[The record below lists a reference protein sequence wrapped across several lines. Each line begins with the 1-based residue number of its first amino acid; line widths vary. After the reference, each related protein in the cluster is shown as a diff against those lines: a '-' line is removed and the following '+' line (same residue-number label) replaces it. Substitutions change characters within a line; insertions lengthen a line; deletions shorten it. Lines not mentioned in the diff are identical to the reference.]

1 MEFPILFFAGL
12 LVVICTILFGVWFI
26 VGHMIKT
33 LTLYRKERKD
43 LTSYRGYSLYVRTLR
58 VINSAAKCKLCD
70 DYIETHG
77 QEGITRCSCGEI
89 FIDSSYAFHVVG
101 AKSLDNLLDLSI
113 ISVDKFTIPKK

>member
-1 MEFPILFFAGL
+1 MDTLIFFAGL
-12 LVVICTILFGVWFI
+12 TLLIVFTLLGVWFI
-26 VGHMIKT
+26 VGHLIKS
-33 LTLYRKERKD
+33 LTLYRKERKG
-43 LTSYRGYSLYVRTLR
+43 LASYHGYSLYVRTLR

-89 FIDSSYAFHVVG
+89 FIDSSYAFHVIG